1 MAGEETLTIQVVTPE
16 GALFEGIGS
25 FVAVPA
31 MNGEVGIQPQHTPL
45 IARLGT
51 GILRVLEEGLGG
63 AVTERFAVRGG
74 FLQVVE
80 NEVTLLVAEAA
91 RKEDADADALKTE
104 REDLLAKLQNPE
116 SDENYEELLAARQ
129 WLQARE
135 NLVA

>member
-51 GILRVLEEGLGG
+51 GILRVLEEGLGE
-63 AVTERFAVRGG
+63 AITERFAVRGG

-91 RKEDADADALKTE
+91 RKEDVDADALKTE

-116 SDENYEELLAARQ
+116 SDESYEELLAARQ